1 MDRAPFHARVEVLA
15 NHPDK
20 STWSGTR
27 KKLYMF
33 LAIRDIR
40 FAKGRFALMGAVVA
54 LISLLLVLLSGLTA
68 GLGNQSTSAIAQLG
82 EEAQAPVSQIVFG
95 APANND
101 PKVSYTESQVTADQ
115 AKEWAAQPGVEAVV
129 PLGVSQSR
137 FQGAGDSKGIANVA
151 VFGIGE
157 ASGAG
162 AGNGAGIA
170 PSNISDSTVVIGES
184 VAKELNLVSG
194 DAVSIAGTNLTV
206 GAVVPDQ
213 WYSHSSVVWTTLP
226 TWKKVAH
233 LSDPDQLATVLAVTA
248 DKGVSLDADA
258 ANAAAHTTSTT
269 RNASFNGLGGYKSE
283 NGSLMMM
290 QAFLY
295 GISALV
301 IVAFLTVW
309 TVQRTRDIAVLKAM
323 GASGSYLLRD
333 ALTQAALV
341 LLAGAGLGGLVGIAG
356 GFFASKAAPFLLT
369 PATTLLPV
377 VGIVALGLA
386 GAALAVR
393 KVTRVDAMIALGG
406 N

>member
-1 MDRAPFHARVEVLA
+1 
-15 NHPDK
+15 
-20 STWSGTR
+20 
-27 KKLYMF
+27 MF

-68 GLGNQSTSAIAQLG
+68 GLGNQSTSAVAQLG
-82 EEAQAPVSQIVFG
+82 EKSGNPVSQLVFG
-95 APANND
+95 APAKND
-101 PKVSYTESQVTADQ
+101 PKVSFTESQVTADQ
-115 AKEWAAQPGVEAVV
+115 LNAWSAEPGVGQVV
-129 PLGVSQSR
+129 PLGISQSR

-151 VFGIGE
+151 VFGVGE
-157 ASGAG
+157 PAKGGKGA
-162 AGNGAGIA
+162 GAGIA
-170 PSNISDSTVVIGES
+170 PSGISDSTVVIGES
-184 VAKELNLVSG
+184 VAKELSLSTG
-194 DAVSIAGTNLTV
+194 DAVTIAGTPLTV
-206 GAVVPDQ
+206 AGIVPDQ

-233 LSDPDQLATVLAVTA
+233 LSDPEQLATVLAVTFE
-248 DKGVSLDADA
+248 KGAAVDTDA
-258 ANAAAHTTSTT
+258 ANAAAGTISTT
-269 RNASFNGLGGYKSE
+269 RSGSFAGLGGYKSE

-323 GASGSYLLRD
+323 GASGNYLLRD

-341 LLAGAGLGGLVGIAG
+341 LLAGAGIGGLVGVVG
-356 GFFASKAAPFLLT
+356 GLFAAQAAPFLLT

-377 VGIVALGLA
+377 LGIVALGLA

>member
-1 MDRAPFHARVEVLA
+1 
-15 NHPDK
+15 
-20 STWSGTR
+20 
-27 KKLYMF
+27 MF

-68 GLGNQSTSAIAQLG
+68 GLGNQSTSAVAQLG
-82 EEAQAPVSQIVFG
+82 TGPGSGTAVNQMVCG
-95 APANND
+95 APAKND
-101 PKVSYTESQVTADQ
+101 PKVSFTESQVTAEQ
-115 AKEWAAQPGVEAVV
+115 AKTWAAQPGVQSVA
-129 PLGVSQSR
+129 PLGISQSR

-151 VFGIGE
+151 VFGVGDTLS
-157 ASGAG
+157 AAPGTQ
-162 AGNGAGIA
+162 AGIA
-170 PSNISDSTVVIGES
+170 PSDVSDSTVVIGEGI
-184 VAKELNLVSG
+184 AKELSLSTG
-194 DAVSIAGTNLTV
+194 DAVSIAGTELSV
-206 GAVVPDQ
+206 GAIVPDQ
-213 WYSHSSVVWTTLP
+213 WYSHTSVAWTTLN
-226 TWKKVAH
+226 TWTKVAH
-233 LSDPDQLATVLAVTA
+233 LSDPDQLATVLAVTFEKSA
-248 DKGVSLDADA
+248 TVDVEG
-258 ANAAAHTTSTT
+258 ANAAAGTISTT
-269 RNASFNGLGGYKSE
+269 RNGSFDGLGGYKSE

-341 LLAGAGLGGLVGIAG
+341 LLAGAGLGGLVGIIG
-356 GFFASKAAPFLLT
+356 GIFASQAAPFLLT
-369 PATTLLPV
+369 PATTLLPI

>member
-1 MDRAPFHARVEVLA
+1 
-15 NHPDK
+15 
-20 STWSGTR
+20 
-27 KKLYMF
+27 MF

-68 GLGNQSTSAIAQLG
+68 GLGNQSTSAVAQLG
-82 EEAQAPVSQIVFG
+82 DKSGNPVSQLVFG
-95 APANND
+95 APAKND
-101 PKVSYTESQVTADQ
+101 PKVSFTESQVTADQ
-115 AKEWAAQPGVEAVV
+115 RNTWSAEPGVGQVV
-129 PLGVSQSR
+129 PMGISQSR
-137 FQGAGDSKGIANVA
+137 FQGAGDSRGIANVA
-151 VFGIGE
+151 VFGIGQP
-157 ASGAG
+157 AKG
-162 AGNGAGIA
+162 GNGAGIA
-170 PSNISDSTVVIGES
+170 PSDISDSTVVIGES
-184 VAKELNLVSG
+184 VAKELSLSTG
-194 DAVSIAGTNLTV
+194 DAVTIAGTPLTV
-206 GAVVPDQ
+206 AGIVPDQ

-226 TWKKVAH
+226 TWTKVAH
-233 LSDPDQLATVLAVTA
+233 LSDPGQLATVLAVTFE
-248 DKGVSLDADA
+248 KGAAVDTDA
-258 ANAAAHTTSTT
+258 ANAAAGTTSTT
-269 RNASFNGLGGYKSE
+269 RSGSFAGLGGYKSE

-323 GASGSYLLRD
+323 GASGAYLLRD

-341 LLAGAGLGGLVGIAG
+341 LLAGAGIGGLVGVVGGIFAAG
-356 GFFASKAAPFLLT
+356 AAPFLLT

-377 VGIVALGLA
+377 LGIVALGLA

>member
-1 MDRAPFHARVEVLA
+1 
-15 NHPDK
+15 
-20 STWSGTR
+20 
-27 KKLYMF
+27 MF

-40 FAKGRFALMGAVVA
+40 FAKGRFALMGSVVA

-68 GLGNQSTSAIAQLG
+68 GLGNQSTSAVAQLG
-82 EEAQAPVSQIVFG
+82 EGSANPVSQLVFG
-95 APANND
+95 APAKND
-101 PKVSYTESQVTADQ
+101 PKVSFTESQVTAAQ
-115 AKEWAAQPGVEAVV
+115 LNEWAQAPGVTSVV
-129 PLGVSQSR
+129 PLGISQSR

-151 VFGIGE
+151 VFGVGE
-157 ASGAG
+157 PATGGTGA
-162 AGNGAGIA
+162 GAGIA
-170 PSNISDSTVVIGES
+170 PSFISDTTVVIGES
-184 VAKELNLVSG
+184 VAKELSLSTG
-194 DAVSIAGTNLTV
+194 DAVTIAGTSL
-206 GAVVPDQ
+206 AVSGIVPDQ

-233 LSDPDQLATVLAVTA
+233 LSDPDQLATVLAVTFE
-248 DKGVSLDADA
+248 KGATVDTDA
-258 ANAAAHTTSTT
+258 ANAAAGTISTT
-269 RNASFNGLGGYKSE
+269 RTGSFAGLGGYKSE

-341 LLAGAGLGGLVGIAG
+341 LLAGAGIGGLVGVVG
-356 GFFASKAAPFLLT
+356 GIFAAQAAPFLLT

-377 VGIVALGLA
+377 LGIVALGLA

>member
-1 MDRAPFHARVEVLA
+1 
-15 NHPDK
+15 
-20 STWSGTR
+20 
-27 KKLYMF
+27 MF

-68 GLGNQSTSAIAQLG
+68 GLGNQSTSAVAQLG
-82 EEAQAPVSQIVFG
+82 AGSGSGVSQIVFG
-95 APANND
+95 APAKND
-101 PKVSYTESQVTADQ
+101 PKVSFTESQVTTGQADAW
-115 AKEWAAQPGVEAVV
+115 AKQPGVQSVV
-129 PLGVSQSR
+129 PLGISQSR
-137 FQGAGDSKGIANVA
+137 FQGAGDSLGITNVA
-151 VFGIGE
+151 VFGVGTP
-157 ASGAG
+157 AG
-162 AGNGAGIA
+162 GGTAAQAGIA
-170 PSNISDSTVVIGES
+170 PSAISDTTVVIGES
-184 VAKELNLVSG
+184 VAKDLSLATG
-194 DAVSIAGTNLTV
+194 DAVTIAGTELNV
-206 GAVVPDQ
+206 SGIVPDQ

-226 TWKKVAH
+226 TWTKVAH
-233 LSDPDQLATVLAVTA
+233 LSDPEQIATVLAVTSQPGA
-248 DKGVSLDADA
+248 TVDTDA
-258 ANAAAHTTSTT
+258 ANAAAGTVSTT
-269 RNASFNGLGGYKSE
+269 RSGSFAGLGGYKSE

-309 TVQRTRDIAVLKAM
+309 TVQRTRDIAVLKAL

-341 LLAGAGLGGLVGIAG
+341 LLAGAGLGGLVGIVG
-356 GFFASKAAPFLLT
+356 GIFASQAAPFLLT
-369 PATTLLPV
+369 PATTLLPI